1 TKGTEYD
8 MSFNDAR
15 MTEVI
20 HRIEKKFEVDIQT
33 EDTTITSNLFTAD
46 LTDQSL
52 KNTMEMISQAL
63 NLAFEIKGK
72 TILLKQKKES

>member
-1 TKGTEYD
+1 
-8 MSFNDAR
+8 
-15 MTEVI
+15 VI
-20 HRIEKKFEVDIQT
+20 HRIERKFEVAIQT

-63 NLAFEIKGK
+63 NLAFEIRGK